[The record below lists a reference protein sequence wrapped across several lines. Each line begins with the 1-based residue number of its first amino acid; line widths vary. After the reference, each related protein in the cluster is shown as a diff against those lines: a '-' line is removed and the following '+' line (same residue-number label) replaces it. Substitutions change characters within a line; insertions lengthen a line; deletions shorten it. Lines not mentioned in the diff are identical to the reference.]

1 MCILVRLKQYRLFRI
16 QIAYWSFVATISRY
30 SRQHILLDKTKTT
43 INEEIVSIPVGFF
56 YTSVYFFE
64 KKTWFIW
71 IGTTLKSPNENF
83 ATNFKL
89 IANSHVFA
97 RIPRWPRLKLILLTH
112 ISVYLAFVKT
122 VEKPA
127 GKRIW
132 RQRPNSMVLS
142 SCQNVW
148 NYFSFFNFK
157 SLLWWHVVQDFSRL
171 ADTWPLIPQE
181 SRGLPRRVG
190 RP

>member
-1 MCILVRLKQYRLFRI
+1 MYTC
-16 QIAYWSFVATISRY
+16 SFET
-30 SRQHILLDKTKTT
+30 
-43 INEEIVSIPVGFF
+43 IPVVSYSNCVLELCCHNFTLLTTTYSPWQNKNYNKRRDCFNSRGIF

-181 SRGLPRRVG
+181 SHGLPRRVG